1 MKETYYVKLPKHIV
15 FGDPW
20 YFEEYSGEKLDS
32 LVVDMNPPSHFQARV
47 VLEAVQDEKYP
58 DAMLHTLCLY
68 MAPEQTIQTYMQDMF
83 YESQTY
89 TVKEIGVDTAQY
101 YLCVDNSDDT
111 IHTGGDGYWGSYHE
125 ITRNVRGKTI
135 LDAAILMIALPEDMA
150 MEDMR
155 EFLHYFFEDAQQIEN
170 VPEPDEELTAGQ
182 DTGQGAIIT
191 Q

>member
-1 MKETYYVKLPKHIV
+1 
-15 FGDPW
+15 
-20 YFEEYSGEKLDS
+20 
-32 LVVDMNPPSHFQARV
+32 
-47 VLEAVQDEKYP
+47 
-58 DAMLHTLCLY
+58 
-68 MAPEQTIQTYMQDMF
+68 MF

-182 DTGQGAIIT
+182 DTGQGANIT